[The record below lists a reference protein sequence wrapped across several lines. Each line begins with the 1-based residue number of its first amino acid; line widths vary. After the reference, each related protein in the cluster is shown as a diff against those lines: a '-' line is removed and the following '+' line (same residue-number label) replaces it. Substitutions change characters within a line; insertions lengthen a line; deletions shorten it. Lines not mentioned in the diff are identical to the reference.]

1 MSRKESNAELLDFAE
16 YTHIIVSFSGGKDS
30 IACVLKL
37 LDLGL
42 KDKIEL
48 WHQDVD
54 GRGDQF
60 MDWPCTDSYC
70 SAFAKA
76 FDLPILYQWRHG
88 GFEREMN
95 RLNEQSQPISFEDID
110 GTVIT
115 KDSSRSKFST
125 RRMYPQV
132 TANLSQRWCSSA
144 LKIDVCTK
152 AINNLDR
159 LRNAKILLVTG
170 ERSEES
176 SARSKYRNV
185 ELHKSNTKS
194 RLVHQWR
201 AIQDMT
207 ETEVWG
213 LLEKHGVQ
221 PHPAYRMGFGRV
233 SCAACIFGNE
243 DQWATIKHIMPETFD
258 KISGYEDEFGKTI
271 HRKLPVITRAEAG
284 TVYSHS
290 DSVRELAMSD
300 AYPEDEI
307 LTDNWVMPSGAYKHC
322 GGPT

>member
-1 MSRKESNAELLDFAE
+1 MRKTDNAEMLPFAD
-16 YTHIIVSFSGGKDS
+16 YDVIIVSFSGGKDS

-37 LDLGL
+37 IDLGL

-54 GRGDQF
+54 GRADQF
-60 MDWPCTDSYC
+60 MDWPCTESYC
-70 SAFAKA
+70 AAFAKA

-88 GFEREMN
+88 GFEREM
-95 RLNEQSQPISFEDID
+95 LKENEKAQPISFEDLD

-115 KDSSRSKFST
+115 KGSERSKVST
-125 RRMYPQV
+125 RRMFPQV

-152 AINNLDR
+152 AINNLPR
-159 LRNAKILLVTG
+159 LKEAKILLVTG

-176 SARSKYRNV
+176 SARSKYRTV
-185 ELHKSNTKS
+185 EAHKSNGKS
-194 RLVHQWR
+194 RVVHQWR

-207 ETEVWG
+207 EEGVWE

-233 SCAACIFGNE
+233 SCAACIFGNP
-243 DQWATIKHIMPETFD
+243 DQWATIRAIMPDTFS
-258 KISGYEDEFGKTI
+258 KIAVYEEDFGKTI
-271 HRKLPVITRAEAG
+271 HRKLPVITRADAG
-284 TVYSHS
+284 VPYAHT
-290 DSVRELAMSD
+290 DEVRELAMSRS
-300 AYPEDEI
+300 YPEDQI
-307 LTDNWVMPSGAYKHC
+307 IVDDWSMPSGAYKHC
-322 GGPT
+322 GGPI